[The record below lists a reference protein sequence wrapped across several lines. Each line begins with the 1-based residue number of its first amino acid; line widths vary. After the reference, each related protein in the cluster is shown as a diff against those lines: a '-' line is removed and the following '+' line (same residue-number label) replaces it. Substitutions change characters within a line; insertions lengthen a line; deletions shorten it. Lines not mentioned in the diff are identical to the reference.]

1 MVFRAKLLQPLI
13 KSLFRYT
20 VKFNQ
25 AVFGITPKQFDAVNV
40 LRTPGELV
48 CTMMYPEVLFTAHI
62 DQAVIAAPAVS
73 IDDNF
78 NSNPPS
84 NNLLQCSF
92 RSIRH
97 DFGIDFV
104 VPF

>member
-1 MVFRAKLLQPLI
+1 ML
-13 KSLFRYT
+13 
-20 VKFNQ
+20 
-25 AVFGITPKQFDAVNV
+25 GITPKRFDAVNV
-40 LRTPGELV
+40 LHTPGKLV
-48 CTMMYPEVLFTAHI
+48 CTMMYPEVFLIAHI
-62 DQAVIAAPAVS
+62 DQTVIAAPAVG
-73 IDDNF
+73 INDTF

-92 RSIRH
+92 RGIRH